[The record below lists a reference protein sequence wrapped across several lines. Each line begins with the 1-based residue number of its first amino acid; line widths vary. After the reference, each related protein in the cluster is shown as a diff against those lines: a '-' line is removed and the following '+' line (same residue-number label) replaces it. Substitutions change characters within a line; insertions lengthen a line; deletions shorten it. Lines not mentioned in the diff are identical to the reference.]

1 MPRDAKASFKFTSR
15 TLSAPRVTSTAVAN
29 KLETTI
35 TIDIGSG
42 VAYSSVSDVFS
53 TANMVLG
60 AAVDF
65 GAQVDTPASGS
76 TDLAGVFTDAEL
88 YAKIVVST
96 GAGAFTNAGTP
107 QFQIF
112 ASDTSTVN
120 ATSFALSTNVTEIS
134 PAVNVTTTVST
145 STIYYLPVKSTK
157 KYWQFQLNGTATA
170 AVTTSPTYT
179 IKMAGLVT
187 SRDGSQSL

>member
-1 MPRDAKASFKFTSR
+1 VRHTLFRLNNTYTS
-15 TLSAPRVTSTAVAN
+15 SNQVKN
-29 KLETTI
+29 F
-35 TIDIGSG
+35 IGCL
-42 VAYSSVSDVFS
+42 
-53 TANMVLG
+53 NG
-60 AAVDF
+60 AAADF
-65 GAQVDTPASGS
+65 GTQTDTPATGS

-88 YAKIVVST
+88 YAKIVVTVGS
-96 GAGAFTNAGTP
+96 GALTNCGTP

-112 ASDTSTVN
+112 GSDTSTVN
-120 ATSFALSTNVTEIS
+120 ATSFALSTGVVEIS

-170 AVTTSPTYT
+170 AVATGATYT

-187 SRDGSQSL
+187 SRDGAQSL

>member
-15 TLSAPRVTSTAVAN
+15 TASGTRLLSAAVTN
-29 KLETTI
+29 KLETVI
-35 TIDIGSG
+35 TMTLAAAG
-42 VAYSSVSDVFS
+42 AYNSVSDVFS
-53 TANMVLG
+53 TPNMVLG
-60 AAVDF
+60 AAADF
-65 GAQVDTPASGS
+65 GTQTDTPATGS

-88 YAKIVVST
+88 YAKIVVTVGS
-96 GAGAFTNAGTP
+96 GALTNCGTP

-112 ASDTSTVN
+112 GSDTSTVN
-120 ATSFALSTNVTEIS
+120 ATSFALSTGVVEIS

-170 AVTTSPTYT
+170 AVATGATYT

-187 SRDGSQSL
+187 SRDGAQSL